1 MSDINR
7 DWEKVYE
14 VEATPWDVGQPED
27 ALVEFIGSGLVKPCR
42 VLEIGCGN
50 GNDAIFLAKKGFDVT
65 AIDISKNAIENA
77 KSRAKKAEVKCK
89 FLVGDIIEI
98 KHFPEIFE
106 FVYDRGCFH
115 FVPKNKR
122 EKYVEIV
129 KKSLAKKG
137 YFLLIVS
144 SDKETPK
151 GPYQFSKQ
159 DIKEIFGNDFD
170 ILDIRLIT
178 LTQHKEKPTP
188 YLCTMKRK

>member
-14 VEATPWDVGQPED
+14 VEATPWDAGQPED
-27 ALVEFIGSGLVKPCR
+27 ALVEFTDKIFVKPCKA
-42 VLEIGCGN
+42 LEIGCGN
-50 GNDAIFLAKKGFDVT
+50 GNDAIF
-65 AIDISKNAIENA
+65 
-77 KSRAKKAEVKCK
+77 
-89 FLVGDIIEI
+89 
-98 KHFPEIFE
+98 
-106 FVYDRGCFH
+106 
-115 FVPKNKR
+115 
-122 EKYVEIV
+122 
-129 KKSLAKKG
+129 LAKKG

-178 LTQHKEKPTP
+178 LKQHKENPTP
-188 YLCTMKRK
+188 YLCIMKRK